1 MWAIRTAV
9 NYFFEIVQL
18 LVLIRVILS
27 WVPNVNMYSK
37 PVKSTYNVTE
47 LIMEAAREFTAR
59 YINLGPID
67 ISPIIVLFLLSFVR
81 NVILRLLFIL

>member
-1 MWAIRTAV
+1 MWVISQAV
-9 NYFFEIVQL
+9 TYFFEIVQL

-27 WVPNVNMYSK
+27 WVPNVDMYSK
-37 PVKSTYNVTE
+37 PVKLIYNLTDP
-47 LIMEAAREFTAR
+47 IMEPVREFTAR

>member
-1 MWAIRTAV
+1 MWVISQAV
-9 NYFFEIVQL
+9 TYFFEIVQL

-27 WVPNVNMYSK
+27 WVPNIDMYSK
-37 PVKSTYNVTE
+37 PVKLIYNLTDP
-47 LIMEAAREFTAR
+47 IMEPVREFTAR

>member
-37 PVKSTYNVTE
+37 PVKFIYNVTE
-47 LIMEAAREFTAR
+47 PIMEPVREFTAR

-81 NVILRLLFIL
+81 NVILRLLFFL

>member
-37 PVKSTYNVTE
+37 PVKFIYNITE
-47 LIMEAAREFTAR
+47 PIMEPVREFTAR

-81 NVILRLLFIL
+81 NVVLRLLFIL